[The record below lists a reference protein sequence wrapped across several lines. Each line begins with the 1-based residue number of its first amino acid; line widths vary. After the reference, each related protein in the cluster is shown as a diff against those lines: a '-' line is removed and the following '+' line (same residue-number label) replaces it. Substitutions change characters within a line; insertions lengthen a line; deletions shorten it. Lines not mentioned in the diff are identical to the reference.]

1 MVNKTINRLGVRRIV
16 LQRALGWI
24 GYLISNFSP
33 KYINNIKYIKCCNQY
48 IYFYTQNK
56 HA

>member
-24 GYLISNFSP
+24 GYLISKFSP
-33 KYINNIKYIKCCNQY
+33 KYINNIKHIKCCNQY